1 MRDSVHTP
9 GAGHSPRV
17 LAGRDDLLRDWQLML
32 NDADSRGRVR
42 AQDIV
47 LVGPRGV
54 GKTATLSAFGAL
66 AKTQGFEVVN
76 LKAVVGQAGLVE
88 SLLQRARR
96 RSPPRRA
103 RGAGLE
109 KRLSASAVST

>member
-1 MRDSVHTP
+1 MRDSVYTP

-66 AKTQGFEVVN
+66 A
-76 LKAVVGQAGLVE
+76 
-88 SLLQRARR
+88 
-96 RSPPRRA
+96 
-103 RGAGLE
+103 
-109 KRLSASAVST
+109 